1 MKNFF
6 AHAAGELF
14 SNSSSSIYFHWNNN
28 PADRH
33 LHLFHLNV
41 HVTHSTYTGSTFDW
55 RENDILHTYWG
66 DIMYFGV
73 CFLWRFPCHFTML
86 SLNSTV
92 YFLINIRTLCGR
104 ARSTLCCVFSGSHSS
119 PLHSFGN
126 KTEKHGCERTGTA
139 TSKIVLC
146 LSQYEGA

>member
-1 MKNFF
+1 M
-6 AHAAGELF
+6 F

-104 ARSTLCCVFSGSHSS
+104 ARSTLCCVFSGSRSS

-126 KTEKHGCERTGTA
+126 KTEKLAVREPAQLHPRSSYASPNMRGHSTPKWTR
-139 TSKIVLC
+139 KF
-146 LSQYEGA
+146 